1 MSDFKKKS
9 NNFYAL
15 LMLLQPLVEIV
26 SKSTLV
32 KYSAGLKSWHLGR
45 LLMNVTDRGG
55 GSGYGD
61 VGTVVFHTD
70 KLIIDYLVKFSHLL
84 LWFTK
89 IGIQMQNYGPKGI

>member
-45 LLMNVTDRGG
+45 LLMNAMDRGG
-55 GSGYGD
+55 
-61 VGTVVFHTD
+61 VVVMVTWELSF
-70 KLIIDYLVKFSHLL
+70 
-84 LWFTK
+84 FTLT
-89 IGIQMQNYGPKGI
+89 N

>member
-1 MSDFKKKS
+1 MRW
-9 NNFYAL
+9 
-15 LMLLQPLVEIV
+15 I
-26 SKSTLV
+26 
-32 KYSAGLKSWHLGR
+32 
-45 LLMNVTDRGG
+45 GG

-61 VGTVVFHTD
+61 VGAVVFHTD

>member
-9 NNFYAL
+9 NKFYAL

-55 GSGYGD
+55 
-61 VGTVVFHTD
+61 VVVMVTWELSF
-70 KLIIDYLVKFSHLL
+70 
-84 LWFTK
+84 FTLT
-89 IGIQMQNYGPKGI
+89 N

>member
-1 MSDFKKKS
+1 
-9 NNFYAL
+9 
-15 LMLLQPLVEIV
+15 MLLQPLVEIV
-26 SKSTLV
+26 SKLTLV

-45 LLMNVTDRGG
+45 LLMNVMDQGG
-55 GSGYGD
+55 GDSGYGD
-61 VGTVVFHTD
+61 VGAVVFHTD

>member
-1 MSDFKKKS
+1 MSDFKK
-9 NNFYAL
+9 N
-15 LMLLQPLVEIV
+15 
-26 SKSTLV
+26 
-32 KYSAGLKSWHLGR
+32 
-45 LLMNVTDRGG
+45 
-55 GSGYGD
+55 GD